1 MKTRDRFLKFLREQ
15 GPQSMSAISEYL
27 KISRQYLHRIVL
39 DLEEQDQIK
48 KVGVPPRVYYS
59 LNETSV
65 QIEAQLISREEEL
78 FLNQHFLLINPLGK
92 RLSGIEA
99 MRYWCEKQNLEISKT
114 TKEFIETRKKYLEF
128 LNPNGLIDGL
138 PKLKNTSGLHTIG
151 LDQLYYL
158 DFYAIERFGKTPLG
172 TLMHYAKQGQNKAMM
187 KEISS
192 EIQQRILNLIADLEI
207 DAVAFVPPTIP
218 RKTQIMTELQK
229 HLNTGKPLF
238 KVEKIKTP
246 ITIPQ
251 KALSKLYER
260 VANAKNTFAIP
271 AQMPVKRLLLIDDAV
286 GSGATM
292 NEIALKIKQKGLSD
306 AVLGVAITGSYKG
319 FEVISEL

>member
-1 MKTRDRFLKFLREQ
+1 MAIPKAVAKPKNNGKSSLRR
-15 GPQSMSAISEYL
+15 GF

-59 LNETSV
+59 LNEKSA
-65 QIEAQLISREEEL
+65 QIETQLISREEEL

-99 MRYWCEKQNLEISKT
+99 MRYWCEKQSLEISKT

-138 PKLKNTSGLHTIG
+138 PKLKNTSGLNSIG

-192 EIQQRILNLIADLEI
+192 EIHQRILNLIADLKI

>member
-1 MKTRDRFLKFLREQ
+1 
-15 GPQSMSAISEYL
+15 
-27 KISRQYLHRIVL
+27 
-39 DLEEQDQIK
+39 
-48 KVGVPPRVYYS
+48 
-59 LNETSV
+59 
-65 QIEAQLISREEEL
+65 
-78 FLNQHFLLINPLGK
+78 
-92 RLSGIEA
+92 
-99 MRYWCEKQNLEISKT
+99 
-114 TKEFIETRKKYLEF
+114 
-128 LNPNGLIDGL
+128 
-138 PKLKNTSGLHTIG
+138 
-151 LDQLYYL
+151 
-158 DFYAIERFGKTPLG
+158 
-172 TLMHYAKQGQNKAMM
+172 
-187 KEISS
+187 
-192 EIQQRILNLIADLEI
+192 
-207 DAVAFVPPTIP
+207 
-218 RKTQIMTELQK
+218 MTELQK

>member
-1 MKTRDRFLKFLREQ
+1 MKIRDRFLKILRENGQ
-15 GPQSMSAISEYL
+15 QSMSELSSSL
-27 KISRQYLHRIVL
+27 KISRQYLHRIVI
-39 DLEEQDQIK
+39 DLEEQELIK
-48 KVGVPPRVYYS
+48 KVGTPPRVYYS
-59 LNETSV
+59 INETSAKT
-65 QIEAQLISREEEL
+65 ETPHISREEEL
-78 FLNQHFLLINPLGK
+78 FLNQHFLLIDPLGK
-92 RLSGIEA
+92 RLKGIEA
-99 MRYWCEKQNLEISKT
+99 MRYWCDKQNLEVSKT
-114 TKEFIETRKKYLEF
+114 TNEFIETRKKYLEF

-138 PKLKNTSGLHTIG
+138 PKLKNTAGLNSIG
-151 LDQLYYL
+151 LDHLYYL

-172 TLMHYAKQGQNKAMM
+172 TLMHYAKQGQNKVMM
-187 KEISS
+187 KEISD

-229 HLNTGKPLF
+229 YLKTGKPLF

-271 AQMPVKRLLLIDDAV
+271 VQMPVNRLLLIDDAV

-292 NEIALKIKQKGLSD
+292 NEIALKIKQKGLSN
-306 AVLGVAITGSYKG
+306 AVFGVAITGSYKG

>member
-1 MKTRDRFLKFLREQ
+1 MTSSHYDTAIFNYFN
-15 GPQSMSAISEYL
+15 QS
-27 KISRQYLHRIVL
+27 
-39 DLEEQDQIK
+39 
-48 KVGVPPRVYYS
+48 
-59 LNETSV
+59 
-65 QIEAQLISREEEL
+65 AQLPVFKQSIQDSKILRYGENPHQSARFYGPIDEL
-78 FLNQHFLLINPLGK
+78 FKIHNGK
-92 RLSGIEA
+92 ELSYNNMVDVDA
-99 MRYWCEKQNLEISKT
+99 S
-114 TKEFIETRKKYLEF
+114 
-128 LNPNGLIDGL
+128 
-138 PKLKNTSGLHTIG
+138 
-151 LDQLYYL
+151 
-158 DFYAIERFGKTPLG
+158 
-172 TLMHYAKQGQNKAMM
+172 
-187 KEISS
+187 
-192 EIQQRILNLIADLEI
+192 LNLIADLEI

-271 AQMPVKRLLLIDDAV
+271 VQVPVKRLLLIDDAV

-292 NEIALKIKQKGLSD
+292 NEIALKIKQKGLSN